1 MDFTYPLYLAYSGGL
16 YRKPNI
22 DEKVKISRS
31 EKLHFGDSLHYI
43 KLVKELIGKN
53 ENSNS
58 GGEDLWCPLLINFH
72 VVYHLGSPM
81 FVSFGNC

>member
-31 EKLHFGDSLHYI
+31 EKLHFSDSLHYI
-43 KLVKELIGKN
+43 KLVKESSEKMKILIQVEGT
-53 ENSNS
+53 
-58 GGEDLWCPLLINFH
+58 
-72 VVYHLGSPM
+72 
-81 FVSFGNC
+81 FGVHF